1 MCQDRDIPIA
11 KRTIDNVT
19 DNASRQELDA
29 AVQAFG
35 EAWARGD
42 VAALTKLLSPT
53 YTHTDVKGR
62 HHSCDAWLAY
72 AAGRRGETTQIAFVD
87 VVTRIRGDVAVITG
101 RNDIAGG
108 SIVIGD
114 SRSAISIRFTQVWSV
129 SRGAGS
135 ARRFKP
141 RSSTMRAEDPRECR
155 WG

>member
-1 MCQDRDIPIA
+1 
-11 KRTIDNVT
+11 VT

-35 EAWARGD
+35 EARGD

-87 VVTRIRGDVAVITG
+87 VVTRIRGDAAVITG

-114 SRSAISIRFTQVWSV
+114 SRSAISIRSRN
-129 SRGAGS
+129 SGCPYRGALA
-135 ARRFKP
+135 ARGV
-141 RSSTMRAEDPRECR
+141 SSHNHRQ
-155 WG
+155 